1 MIRMTPLRLGL
12 FGATNIGGQF
22 NAALAGSEKVV
33 VDAIARRD
41 ADKAAACACE
51 NGVPRCHDSCE
62 ALPADRET
70 DAIYLPLPDNLH
82 AGSAMRALEAG
93 PHVLC
98 EKPLAP
104 DVAEAA
110 SMVDTARRTGR
121 LLAEACAGLAQP
133 QTARLRALLAEG
145 PIGTVRQIAVSVS
158 AFFSDPDNIR
168 LRPENGGGARLDLG
182 RDCVSLLR
190 IVAGAGATSVTA
202 SADWAEAG
210 VDRIMVAT
218 SAFADG
224 LTAMLN
230 CSFLA
235 SCQRQAV
242 IHGSEGSLVA
252 TFRNHAPGPD
262 AEPMPLWRGGALTTR
277 PAEIASP
284 GGRGFL
290 AEAEAEAVRLDP
302 QHRAGAFETES
313 LDIARM
319 MEASAAI
326 ARSGT
331 AITLSATG

>member
-1 MIRMTPLRLGL
+1 MP
-12 FGATNIGGQF
+12 
-22 NAALAGSEKVV
+22 
-33 VDAIARRD
+33 
-41 ADKAAACACE
+41 
-51 NGVPRCHDSCE
+51 
-62 ALPADRET
+62 LPA
-70 DAIYLPLPDNLH
+70 
-82 AGSAMRALEAG
+82 AMRTRRQ
-93 PHVLC
+93 PVPV
-98 EKPLAP
+98 KTVFLA
-104 DVAEAA
+104 AT
-110 SMVDTARRTGR
+110 TAVRRCRPIGR
-121 LLAEACAGLAQP
+121 LTRSICRCRTTCTPDRRCVRWKPARMCFAKSRSRRMRRKPRRWSIPPAGLAGCWP
-133 QTARLRALLAEG
+133 KPVLGWR
-145 PIGTVRQIAVSVS
+145 S
-158 AFFSDPDNIR
+158 
-168 LRPENGGGARLDLG
+168 LRPPACVRCWPKAPSAPCDRSPSASRPLSAILTTFACAPKTGGGARLDLG

-224 LTAMLN
+224 LTATLN

-262 AEPMPLWRGGALTTR
+262 AEPMLLWRGGALTTR

-290 AEAEAEAVRLDP
+290 AEAEAVRLGP